1 MPRTSAPTV
10 WTGPRESSGLHN
22 MTKPSP
28 SAEATLKT
36 YNATIEMSRKLLTEG
51 MSGLYLLSLLLTG
64 NRKDAR
70 RCFVAGVARCVDG
83 NRVFKKWATSW
94 ARGIIVRSAIWIR
107 SPHCGPPGSEG
118 SVLRSATDHTLS
130 DNDIRYGRL
139 ASVLVLGDFERFVF
153 VLSVLERYTDRE
165 CSVLLKS
172 SLQEIEETRR
182 RAVQHMT
189 EGR

>member
-1 MPRTSAPTV
+1 
-10 WTGPRESSGLHN
+10 

-28 SAEATLKT
+28 SAEAILKS
-36 YNATIEMSRKLLTEG
+36 YDATIEMSRKLLSES

-70 RCFVAGVARCVDG
+70 RCFVAGVAGCVDG

-94 ARGIIVRSAIWIR
+94 ARGIIVRSAIRIR

-118 SVLRSATDHTLS
+118 SVLRSATTDHTFS
-130 DNDIRYGRL
+130 NNDLRYGRL
-139 ASVLVLGDFERFVF
+139 AGVLVLGDFERFVF

-172 SLQEIEETRR
+172 SLQEIEETVR
-182 RAVQHMT
+182 RAVQHMA
-189 EGR
+189 EVDSQGPMRQKKAV

>member
-1 MPRTSAPTV
+1 
-10 WTGPRESSGLHN
+10 
-22 MTKPSP
+22 MTKPSS
-28 SAEATLKT
+28 SAEAILKS
-36 YNATIEMSRKLLTEG
+36 YDATIEMSRKLLSES

-70 RCFVAGVARCVDG
+70 RCFVAGVAGCVDG

-94 ARGIIVRSAIWIR
+94 ARGIIVRSAIRIR
-107 SPHCGPPGSEG
+107 SPHYGPPGSER

-130 DNDIRYGRL
+130 NNDLRYGRL
-139 ASVLVLGDFERFVF
+139 AGVLVLGDFERFVF

-182 RAVQHMT
+182 RAVQHMAEVDG
-189 EGR
+189 EGPMRQKKAV